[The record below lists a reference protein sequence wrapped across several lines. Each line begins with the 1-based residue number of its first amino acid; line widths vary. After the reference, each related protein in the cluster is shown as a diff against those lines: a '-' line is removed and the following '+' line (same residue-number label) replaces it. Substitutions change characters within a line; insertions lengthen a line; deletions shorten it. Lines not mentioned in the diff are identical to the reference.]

1 MPAAA
6 EYDDALMDQRLDID
20 APAVKIDAGRAVAP
34 DLRQNGRGQCGGV
47 RVEAAL
53 RRGGVGNVHK
63 PDPEGGPAA
72 ALRRLAEGRK
82 LFGREPLH
90 DHIGIRREPGH
101 VEMHQAGGS
110 RFTDRE
116 TCRQHVGF
124 DLPAAD
130 GSKHGQIPRDQH
142 LRPRVARGGTGTL
155 NDRGEG

>member
-1 MPAAA
+1 M
-6 EYDDALMDQRLDID
+6 
-20 APAVKIDAGRAVAP
+20 
-34 DLRQNGRGQCGGV
+34 
-47 RVEAAL
+47 
-53 RRGGVGNVHK
+53 
-63 PDPEGGPAA
+63 
-72 ALRRLAEGRK
+72 AEGWK

-90 DHIGIRREPGH
+90 ENIHDAAADHIGIRREPGH

-110 RFTDRE
+110 RFTDGE

-142 LRPRVARGGTGTL
+142 LRPRVARGGTGSL